1 MANLIPRDFDDLNA
15 LRSNSEELMGKLMN
29 NFWQDR
35 QISTDIKEYDD
46 RYEVAA
52 DLPGVEKENITVHYA
67 DDQLSIAAFQ
77 KKELEDSE
85 ENGRYLRRERSTASF
100 QRTFTIRNIDEE
112 KITATFKNGV
122 LHLTL
127 PKKTLADQPGKTI
140 TIE

>member
-67 DDQLSIAAFQ
+67 DDQLSIAATQ
-77 KKELEDSE
+77 KKESNDTD
-85 ENGRYLRRERSTASF
+85 ENGRYLRRERSTSSF
-100 QRTFTIRNIDEE
+100 QRTFTIRNIAED
-112 KITATFKNGV
+112 KITAKFENGV
-122 LHLTL
+122 LKLTL
-127 PKKTLADQPGKTI
+127 PKKALADQPGKTI
-140 TIE
+140 SID